1 MEPNILKNP
10 LRPFNFEYSTTVV
23 IPNYLSLILISHLV
37 KISRETR
44 ENLSKKRRIK
54 VGFDLKKEFEFFIK

>member
-1 MEPNILKNP
+1 MEPNVLKNQ

-23 IPNYLSLILISHLV
+23 IPNYPSLILISHLV
-37 KISRETR
+37 KMSRETR
-44 ENLSKKRRIK
+44 ESLSKKGLIK